1 MINLNASSRDSGGFE
16 RPPKVDRLPQL
27 LAYGEAY
34 ELAAG
39 NVDAMHEADVAY
51 FNAETAADI
60 ADAAAYS
67 AAYRSTLDAAGRA
80 YYASMDRAGN
90 TIIWRP

>member
-1 MINLNASSRDSGGFE
+1 MSNLNASSRDSGGFE

-34 ELAAG
+34 VLAAG

>member
-1 MINLNASSRDSGGFE
+1 MINLNLSARDSGGFE
-16 RPPKVDRLPQL
+16 RPLKVDRLPHL
-27 LAYGEAY
+27 TAYGEAY

-39 NVDAMHEADVAY
+39 NVDAMHKADVAY
-51 FNAETAADI
+51 YNAETAADI